1 MVAKPEDPLAIR
13 SVLNSE
19 PALLIQKKHMQ
30 IVKERSCEAFTENII
45 PSAGNDQ
52 SVVDRQEVHSVA
64 DSRTWRFTKLL
75 DSRPFHSIDFAVF
88 NIRLNEL
95 EIILYQT

>member
-1 MVAKPEDPLAIR
+1 VVAKPEDPLAIR
-13 SVLNSE
+13 SVLNAE

-64 DSRTWRFTKLL
+64 DSRTWRFPKLL